1 MAAKPSKP
9 KPDIT
14 DEAREQARRAL
25 QMSMDMRQ
33 WPDRR
38 AGGAPRIGARGH
50 PAAETA
56 GRGRDAG
63 QRARVAHGPR
73 RSADP
78 V

>member
-33 WPDRR
+33 
-38 AGGAPRIGARGH
+38 
-50 PAAETA
+50 
-56 GRGRDAG
+56 
-63 QRARVAHGPR
+63 
-73 RSADP
+73 
-78 V
+78 